1 MRSHFLK
8 IFTVLII
15 NIFILQAVLFAEQ
28 NVLLRDGT
36 PVILRLT
43 EEVSTKTKN
52 VNDMVQLEVVQDL
65 VVDGKTLISSGTRA
79 EGIVSV
85 CAKPDVLGQ
94 EGTISF
100 FVNSTKAVDGQRIS
114 LRATLSRTGQSK
126 QVLSAGAAY
135 VCCPIFGLIQG
146 EGASFPVGSE
156 VKAYT
161 ENDVK
166 IKQ

>member
-1 MRSHFLK
+1 MKNHVLRILFFLYS
-8 IFTVLII
+8 
-15 NIFILQAVLFAEQ
+15 IFILPAVVFAEQ

-43 EEVSTKTKN
+43 EEVSANTKN
-52 VNDMVQLEVVQDL
+52 INDMVQLEVVQDV
-65 VVDGKTLISSGTRA
+65 VVDGKILISSGTRA

-85 CAKPDVLGQ
+85 CAKPAILGQ
-94 EGTISF
+94 EGTIAF
-100 FVNSTKAVDGQRIS
+100 FVNSTKAVDGQRVS

-135 VCCPIFGLIQG
+135 VCCPIFGLIKG
-146 EGASFPVGSE
+146 EGASFPIGSE
-156 VKAYT
+156 LKAYT